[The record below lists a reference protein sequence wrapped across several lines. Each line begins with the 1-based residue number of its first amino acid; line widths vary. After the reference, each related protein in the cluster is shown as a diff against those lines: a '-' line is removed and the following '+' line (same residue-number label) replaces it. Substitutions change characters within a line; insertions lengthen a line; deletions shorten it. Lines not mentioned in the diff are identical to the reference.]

1 MVSHEIKFHSADDP
15 TAMRI
20 GFAVRCRRCGSH
32 VFAWLDMKS
41 FGKVTSF
48 GKNIEENVRQKLL
61 KEWKQ
66 TVPTDCDEALA
77 NNLVHSIHD
86 S

>member
-15 TAMRI
+15 AAMRI
-20 GFAVRCRRCGSH
+20 GFAVRCRRCGSR

-48 GKNIEENVRQKLL
+48 GKSIEENVRQKLL

-66 TVPTDCDEALA
+66 TVPADCDEALA
-77 NNLVHSIHD
+77 NNLVHSVHE